1 MIKNY
6 FKIAWRNLLKHKL
19 FSFINI
25 FGLAV
30 GLATCLLLTLYIM
43 DEVSYDKH
51 HKNADRVHRIFMK
64 SAGTELAT
72 TAAPMA
78 QTLQDEFPEIEMAT
92 RVLKFP
98 NVDKFLLKNKKED
111 IKLYETNG
119 YYVDSTFFKV
129 LTYDFKYGVGSTALN
144 RPNMVVLSEDVAFKL
159 FGEKNPV
166 NEVIDIE
173 IPYGVTQYTVG
184 GVFRND
190 SYKSHINANL
200 LLSMKN
206 NDVGTWVDSQEGL
219 LGNNLFYTYLKF
231 KEGSSV
237 ANFEQKLPD
246 FTQRHLGAQLAESN
260 FERNYFTQPLE
271 DIYLNSNMQ
280 WELAPNGSMTYIYIF
295 SAIAAFLLLIACVNF
310 MNLST
315 ARSEKRARE
324 VGMRK
329 VLGAK
334 KNALVFQFFGESLLL
349 CLLALSIALLLV
361 WTLLPVFNTL
371 IQKQLDLF
379 AHPSILIIIF
389 GLTILTSLLSGLY
402 PALYLSSFTPITVL
416 KGALVNSI
424 SAKSIRKGLVVFQ
437 FAVSAVLILVSGV
450 IWQQMNF
457 LKNKDLGFKKEQ
469 QLLIPLRSAEVAENY
484 TTFKTELLKNP
495 NVVSASV
502 GDSYPGLHVISD
514 NGFYAE
520 DKTIHDNVYTR
531 YGQVADDYIETLGYT
546 LLHGRTF
553 SKNRA
558 SDSLSIILNKTAVEQ
573 IGYNPETAVGRKVFY
588 GNAEEKNYLEIIGV
602 IEDFNF
608 KSLHEPIAPYALL
621 SLGQANPNYF
631 VATLSHD
638 NFATT
643 IKEIQ
648 SLWERLNPN
657 IPFEYS
663 FLDENFYDNYAAE
676 QRTSKVVFWF
686 MLIAIFIACIGLFG
700 LASFS
705 TEQRKKEVGIR
716 RVLGASVL
724 GITTLHL
731 KDFLKLVF
739 TAMLVASP
747 LAYYAGNRWLENFA
761 YKIEI
766 SWVHFVVATVL
777 AVVIAI
783 STVCFHVVK
792 AALSN
797 PVKSLRTE

>member
-237 ANFEQKLPD
+237 ANFERKLPD

-469 QLLIPLRSAEVAENY
+469 QLLIPLRSVEVAENY
-484 TTFKTELLKNP
+484 ATFKTELLKNP

-631 VATLSHD
+631 VATLSHN

-663 FLDENFYDNYAAE
+663 FLDENFYGNYAAE

-783 STVCFHVVK
+783 STVGFHVVK